1 MRIVQILRELNIS
14 LTSLNQEMKFLR
26 LPEFQLNDKVSD
38 ADYSFIKEYFQSEE
52 MKELEILIQRVN
64 DQRMLLK
71 KIFLK
76 TNKGIDNMG
85 LLEKMQLFYYLKKQ
99 DDSITKPK
107 VEVYSEANLLKL
119 YNWYINWAK
128 LSKVQQKEREEIIE
142 TQLEENRRLKELNEF
157 NVVDEEDSIM
167 SALSNGYG
175 DVYGF

>member
-26 LPEFQLNDKVSD
+26 LPEFQLNDKISD

-76 TNKGIDNMG
+76 TNKGIED
-85 LLEKMQLFYYLKKQ
+85 LFKKQ
-99 DDSITKPK
+99 
-107 VEVYSEANLLKL
+107 L
-119 YNWYINWAK
+119 
-128 LSKVQQKEREEIIE
+128 
-142 TQLEENRRLKELNEF
+142 RR
-157 NVVDEEDSIM
+157 
-167 SALSNGYG
+167 YG
-175 DVYGF
+175 KIK

>member
-1 MRIVQILRELNIS
+1 MRIIQILRELNIS
-14 LTSLNQEMKFLR
+14 LTSLNQEMKFLK

-64 DQRMLLK
+64 DQKMLLK

-76 TNKGIDNMG
+76 TGKRIDDMG
-85 LLEKMQLFYYLKKQ
+85 HLEKMQLFYYLNKQ
-99 DDSITKPK
+99 EGSITKPK

-119 YNWYINWAK
+119 YNWYTNWSK
-128 LSKVQQKEREEIIE
+128 LTKVQQKEREKIIE
-142 TQLEENRRLKELNEF
+142 TQLEENRRLKELREF
-157 NVVDEEDSIM
+157 NAIDEEDSIM

-175 DVYGF
+175 DIYGF